1 MTAWQQSPN
10 IRTLKIFGI
19 LAALCLAGFYLIES
33 VLIPVIISFV
43 FYALLD
49 PAANYLVRRNISRSV
64 AILLVL
70 LFLIYVSLLALAY
83 AVPAL
88 VDQAAVLQAK
98 LPQVLLLAERTLDRY
113 LSIMPGQF
121 GDDGDTSGVLLN
133 LLAQTTSFGQAALIR
148 VSDGVLSLVI
158 VSILVPFLTY
168 YLLRDFKQARNN
180 LMNCL
185 PNSSFEL
192 GWVMYNNVARQL
204 NAYVHGVMIQSAIM
218 AAICAAGFSL
228 IGIDSPLLLGGIAGI
243 LNLAPYIGPI
253 ISMVLAA
260 LVGATMTPFDPAMI
274 YLGISIVLC
283 AQFIDNVVVV
293 PQLIAG
299 VANLH
304 PVQVILGIIVFGNLF
319 GMLGVILAIPAIAVG
334 KIVYNNLYA
343 DIRNASQR
351 LPR

>member
-1 MTAWQQSPN
+1 M
-10 IRTLKIFGI
+10 
-19 LAALCLAGFYLIES
+19 
-33 VLIPVIISFV
+33 
-43 FYALLD
+43 
-49 PAANYLVRRNISRSV
+49 
-64 AILLVL
+64 
-70 LFLIYVSLLALAY
+70 IYVSLLGVAY

-88 VDQAAVLQAK
+88 VDQAATLQAK
-98 LPQVLLLAERTLDRY
+98 LPQVLSLAEQTIDRY
-113 LSIMPGQF
+113 LSGMRGQF
-121 GDDGDTSGVLLN
+121 GADDDTSEILLN
-133 LLAQTTSFGQAALIR
+133 LLAQTTSFGQAALIQ

-180 LMNCL
+180 LMNWL

-192 GWVMYNNVARQL
+192 GWVMYNNVTRQL
-204 NAYVHGVMIQSAIM
+204 NAYVRGVMIQSAIM
-218 AAICAAGFSL
+218 AATCAAGFSL
-228 IGIDSPLLLGGIAGI
+228 IGLDSAMLLGGITGL
-243 LNLAPYIGPI
+243 LNLAPFIGPI
-253 ISMVLAA
+253 ISMLLTA

-274 YLGISIVLC
+274 YLGVAIILF
-283 AQFIDNVVVV
+283 AQFIDNFVVV

-351 LPR
+351 RPV